1 MDLALAPTTC
11 GYRLQPA
18 SAVGM
23 LWLQTHFED
32 KHWHHLAE
40 GNVSVEQASAD
51 LICDDATAAGL
62 CVSRTGLPTI
72 APD

>member
-1 MDLALAPTTC
+1 MDLALAATSS

-18 SAVGM
+18 SAMGM

-40 GNVSVEQASAD
+40 GNVSVEESSAD
-51 LICDDATAAGL
+51 LIWDDATAAGL
-62 CVSRTGLPTI
+62 CVSRMGSPTI
-72 APD
+72 APE

>member
-1 MDLALAPTTC
+1 
-11 GYRLQPA
+11 
-18 SAVGM
+18 M